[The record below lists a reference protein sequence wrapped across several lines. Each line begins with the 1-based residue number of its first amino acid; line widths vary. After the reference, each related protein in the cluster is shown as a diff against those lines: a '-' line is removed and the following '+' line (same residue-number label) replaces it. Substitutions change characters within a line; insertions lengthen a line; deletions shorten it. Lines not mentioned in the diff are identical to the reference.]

1 MNVTLIKKVDGRIN
15 RSTGLKITT
24 GLRVTAY
31 CRVSTDDEDQKN
43 SYESQKSYYKEKITS
58 NPEWKYVEIYADEAI
73 SGTLDYKRNDFMRMI
88 QDALDNKFDM
98 IMTKS
103 ISRFARNTV
112 DTLKYV
118 RLLKEHNVAV
128 FFEEE
133 GINTLEM
140 SGELLLT
147 ILSSV
152 AQQESE
158 NTSTHVKLGLKMKK
172 ERGELIGFGG
182 CLGYTYNSE
191 ENTLTINEDEAK
203 IVRLIYSKYL
213 EGYGAESISRQLTKE
228 GIKSPKGKD
237 IWCETTV
244 RKILKNEKYKGDVL
258 QGKTFTIDPISH
270 KRLSNMGE
278 EDKYYI
284 SNHHEAI
291 IDEETF
297 EKVQQIM
304 KERNGGR
311 SASRKVGNVGRK
323 YPMSNRIRCGFCGST
338 FTRRSLYT
346 TANPKPAWLCQ
357 KAAKMG
363 KEFCNKCK
371 IMRADVLEKSFVDAY
386 KLLCNDNKLLVDNF
400 LNNITNVARN
410 NTPKDNI
417 KKLELQR
424 EELKNKCNKLLDYML
439 DGTIDKATYAEKK
452 EDCLAKIKEIDTQI
466 TKIKDTIEDDDS
478 VERGL
483 KKFKKV
489 FDDNTIMEE
498 FDIDVFDALV
508 DYIIVGGYNESGR
521 ADPYMLRFIVKTR
534 SNIFKKEEDVSKEHI
549 IERSKLTEDYKN
561 FVLLDFIDK
570 QNFIAYDRDKDG
582 NFKKRIIKK
591 VRVRVECDMN
601 SQN

>member
-1 MNVTLIKKVDGRIN
+1 MENKLDVKLFYREKNGVKLTEKGKK
-15 RSTGLKITT
+15 LF
-24 GLRVTAY
+24 
-31 CRVSTDDEDQKN
+31 
-43 SYESQKSYYKEKITS
+43 
-58 NPEWKYVEIYADEAI
+58 EIV
-73 SGTLDYKRNDFMRMI
+73 N
-88 QDALDNKFDM
+88 
-98 IMTKS
+98 KS
-103 ISRFARNTV
+103 ISSFDFAEKAMKERNDLATGTINIGYQSHLTNYYLMEYIKV
-112 DTLKYV
+112 AKNDYPNLNVELTCGAVSSEMFEMLKNHKLDFVITDVIPTETDEFVIEELKKVNNIFVAKEPLKIENVKELEDLRYILNFDNTITTKKLFKV
-118 RLLKEHNVAV
+118 LKEHNVAV

-213 EGYGAESISRQLTKE
+213 EGYGAESISRQLTRE

-237 IWCETTV
+237 VWCETTI

-258 QGKTFTIDPISH
+258 QGKTFTIDHISH

-304 KERNGGR
+304 KERN
-311 SASRKVGNVGRK
+311 
-323 YPMSNRIRCGFCGST
+323 
-338 FTRRSLYT
+338 
-346 TANPKPAWLCQ
+346 
-357 KAAKMG
+357 
-363 KEFCNKCK
+363 E
-371 IMRADVLEKSFVDAY
+371 
-386 KLLCNDNKLLVDNF
+386 
-400 LNNITNVARN
+400 
-410 NTPKDNI
+410 
-417 KKLELQR
+417 
-424 EELKNKCNKLLDYML
+424 CNKLLDYML
-439 DGTIDKATYAEKK
+439 DGTIDKTTYAEKK

-483 KKFKKV
+483 RKFKKV

-534 SNIFKKEEDVSKEHI
+534 SNILKKEEDVSKEHI
-549 IERSKLTEDYKN
+549 VERSKLTEDYKN

-570 QNFIAYDRDKDG
+570 QNFIAYDRDKEG

-591 VRVRVECDMN
+591 VRVRVECVSVLQLKQDM
-601 SQN
+601 

>member
-1 MNVTLIKKVDGRIN
+1 M
-15 RSTGLKITT
+15 
-24 GLRVTAY
+24 
-31 CRVSTDDEDQKN
+31 
-43 SYESQKSYYKEKITS
+43 
-58 NPEWKYVEIYADEAI
+58 
-73 SGTLDYKRNDFMRMI
+73 
-88 QDALDNKFDM
+88 
-98 IMTKS
+98 
-103 ISRFARNTV
+103 
-112 DTLKYV
+112 
-118 RLLKEHNVAV
+118 LKEHNVAV

-213 EGYGAESISRQLTKE
+213 EGYGAESISRQLTRE

-237 IWCETTV
+237 VWCETTI

-258 QGKTFTIDPISH
+258 QGKTFTIDHISH

-304 KERNGGR
+304 KERN
-311 SASRKVGNVGRK
+311 
-323 YPMSNRIRCGFCGST
+323 
-338 FTRRSLYT
+338 
-346 TANPKPAWLCQ
+346 
-357 KAAKMG
+357 
-363 KEFCNKCK
+363 E
-371 IMRADVLEKSFVDAY
+371 
-386 KLLCNDNKLLVDNF
+386 
-400 LNNITNVARN
+400 
-410 NTPKDNI
+410 
-417 KKLELQR
+417 
-424 EELKNKCNKLLDYML
+424 CNKLLDYML
-439 DGTIDKATYAEKK
+439 DGTIDKTTYAEKK

-483 KKFKKV
+483 RKFKKV

-534 SNIFKKEEDVSKEHI
+534 SNILKKEEDVSKEHI
-549 IERSKLTEDYKN
+549 VERSKLTEDYKN
-561 FVLLDFIDK
+561 CVLLDFIDK
-570 QNFIAYDRDKDG
+570 QNFIAYDRDKEG

-591 VRVRVECDMN
+591 VRVRVECVSVLQLKQDM
-601 SQN
+601 

>member
-31 CRVSTDDEDQKN
+31 CRVSTDGEDQKN

-191 ENTLTINEDEAK
+191 ENTLTINEEEAK

-237 IWCETTV
+237 VWCETTV

-439 DGTIDKATYAEKK
+439 DGTIDKTTY
-452 EDCLAKIKEIDTQI
+452 
-466 TKIKDTIEDDDS
+466 DS
-478 VERGL
+478 IERGL
-483 KKFKKV
+483 RKFKKV

-521 ADPYMLRFIVKTR
+521 ADPYMLRFIIKTR
-534 SNIFKKEEDVSKEHI
+534 SNIFKKEEDVSKE
-549 IERSKLTEDYKN
+549 
-561 FVLLDFIDK
+561 LLDFIDK